1 MPTYT
6 AIATGNVSY
15 IKINKDNYITSLQ
28 ELTNLRIKFSDIGII
43 DFPVLAISEYPTY
56 FLYQISPPVDFGRY
70 INRFKSPTN
79 PNTSA
84 GIYSLPSNTSS
95 PVFYG
100 YTDTTGSIGSNGFYS
115 FRDSYLPVAVSCSFA
130 VTKNNTQTN
139 KTFSIIFTSS
149 LGVVREQSFLLPA
162 SAASYL
168 YSTSFSYTPTSSGA
182 YIPATLGI
190 AFASSSLS
198 IDLDIS
204 LVSIDLNI
212 NQYKLR
218 SIDNNILNYY
228 TSASNSSNQSGS
240 TLNYNSVTGN
250 TLNYLNTSSGIYTAG
265 DTPNV
270 PVIISASAVLNSTIG
285 TNDTQII
292 LYNINQ
298 NGSLGSPVP
307 GFSSTSINISPGGN
321 GTVYLSGSFIPIE
334 NSKYTVAISDDSPSP
349 ADITASYAR
358 FLVTQSISPYTS
370 SNLTILE
377 PFLETKF
384 TNSDCDVLMN
394 NAVNLEPNE
403 LFMKVN
409 YNTGQFIPT
418 NQEEILNY
426 TAEKADVKQYNYTLL
441 SQILPRYNG
450 VRVIQQEE
458 NKWTEGDVN
467 PYGKSP
473 SVQSLSNYI
482 AYFEWIG
489 GTSPE
494 LINKSAAYIK
504 YLIDKDG
511 NTTVPSFSSPYY
523 YNLIDNFETNK
534 NVTLS
539 LNTTEDSN
547 VFKDTSPVRVIRAGA
562 LPMPILAS
570 QTGSDSTIISPLR
583 FITSSLTIPDYTNF
597 FYTGSG
603 VSPNITSNSTIVLPL
618 NEQNNPSSTTT
629 TLSSNTIQIDTTSN
643 NTYLR
648 LLLWN
653 GTFINQLT
661 GGTTATFSINFQ
673 KLVGSTWTNIGTYTE
688 TSILAGNPQP
698 ATPGLA
704 NSSLFDIYGGGLST
718 LPFIAQSGD
727 QYRIVI
733 TNLSPTATLQAIDY
747 SVYLLQNPSST
758 GVTFPTTPYFT
769 TGSNSKNILTGSDFN
784 TFYNPGSPLTQ
795 QALTGSGYFS
805 FLPFVIN
812 PNDQIRFEGD
822 ENQTYNIIEAVQVSP
837 NNTNFHIVLDR
848 NIIDGTNINSF
859 LIRRL
864 DVNPNFVTLDYDT
877 STNSVG
883 KGFMIPEYTTNEL
896 QQNYNKIIEKL
907 KTDGLI

>member
-15 IKINKDNYITSLQ
+15 VKINKDNYSVSLQ
-28 ELTNLRIKFSDIGII
+28 ELTNLRIKFSDFGIV
-43 DFPVLAISEYPTY
+43 DFPILTISEYPTY
-56 FLYQISPPVDFGRY
+56 YLYQIAPPVDFGGY

-270 PVIISASAVLNSTIG
+270 PVIISASAVLNSTTG

-349 ADITASYAR
+349 ADITASYAS
-358 FLVTQSISPYTS
+358 FLVTQSVSPYTS
-370 SNLTILE
+370 SNLTVLE
-377 PFLETKF
+377 PFLESKF

-394 NAVNLEPNE
+394 NAVNFESNE

-418 NQEEILNY
+418 NQEKILNY
-426 TAEKADVKQYNYTLL
+426 TAEKAGVKPYNYSLL

-450 VRVIQQEE
+450 VRVTQQEE
-458 NKWTEGDVN
+458 NKWTEGDIN
-467 PYGKSP
+467 SYGKSP
-473 SVQSLSNYI
+473 SVQSLNNYI

-489 GTSPE
+489 GTTPE
-494 LINKSAAYIK
+494 LIGKASAYIK

-511 NTTVPSFSSPYY
+511 NTTVPSLSSPYY

-534 NVTLS
+534 NVILS

-547 VFKDTSPVRVIRAGA
+547 VYKDVGPVPIIRAGA

-570 QTGSDSTIISPLR
+570 QTGSNPTVISPLR

-603 VSPNITSNSTIVLPL
+603 VSPNVTPNSTIVLPL
-618 NEQNNPSSTTT
+618 NIENTFKPTI
-629 TLSSNTIQIDTTSN
+629 TLSSNIIEINTTSN

-648 LLLWN
+648 LLLWD

-661 GGTTATFSINFQ
+661 GGTTANFSINFQ
-673 KLVGSTWTNIGTYTE
+673 KLVGPTWTNMGTYTE
-688 TSILAGNPQP
+688 TSVLAGNPQL

-704 NSSLFDIYGGGLST
+704 NSSLFDVYGGGLST
-718 LPFIAQSGD
+718 LPFIPQSGD
-727 QYRIVI
+727 HYRVVI
-733 TNLSPTATLQAIDY
+733 TNLSPIATLQAIDY
-747 SVYLLQNPSST
+747 SVYLLQNPSYT
-758 GVTFPTTPYFT
+758 GILFPATPYFT

-784 TFYNPGSPLTQ
+784 VLYNPSSPSTQ

-812 PNDQIRFEGD
+812 LGDQIRFEGD
-822 ENQTYNIIEAVQVSP
+822 ENQAYNIIKAVQVSP
-837 NNTNFHIVLDR
+837 NNVNFHIILDR
-848 NIIDGTNINSF
+848 NIVDGTDLNSF

-864 DVNPNFVTLDYDT
+864 DPNPNFVTLDYDT
-877 STNSVG
+877 SVNSVG
-883 KGFMIPEYTTNEL
+883 KGFMIPEYATNEL